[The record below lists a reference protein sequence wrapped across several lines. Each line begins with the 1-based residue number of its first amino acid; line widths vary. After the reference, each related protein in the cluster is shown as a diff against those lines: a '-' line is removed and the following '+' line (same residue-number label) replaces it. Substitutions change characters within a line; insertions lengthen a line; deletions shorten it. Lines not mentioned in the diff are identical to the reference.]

1 MSKTISY
8 RGTLDIGEQDRISL
22 KTIKGQVGY
31 KIKAFRVMSTL
42 PGSGTYELVGQI
54 FKKDQTGSITATV
67 DFSNSE
73 LLAVAFTSGAN
84 NASISDNFED
94 FVIFDNEKFNQ
105 DIFINITDAGGNTT
119 PANYYIELET
129 MSLSELETTMLTLK
143 SLRTA
148 TSQ

>member
-8 RGTLDIGEQDRISL
+8 RGTLDIGEQDRINL

-31 KIKAFRVMSTL
+31 KIKSFKVMSTL

-73 LLAVAFTSGAN
+73 LIAVAFTSGAN

-105 DIFINITDAGGNTT
+105 NIFINITDAGGNTT

-148 TSQ
+148 TSR